1 MGNAEQ
7 KTQKPAIDVSSSVT
21 SIEDIDDD
29 DSDIE
34 KGDVLTVVPG
44 MKRLNSAISTGKVRA
59 VNEPRREKA
68 CLRSFRPHPLHPM
81 IQHHFYIVD

>member
-7 KTQKPAIDVSSSVT
+7 KAQKPAIDVSSSVT

-34 KGDVLTVVPG
+34 TGGALTVIPG
-44 MKRLNSAISTGKVRA
+44 LKRLNSAISTGKVRT
-59 VNEPRREKA
+59 
-68 CLRSFRPHPLHPM
+68 L
-81 IQHHFYIVD
+81 I